1 DSGGAPPS
9 PPPPPPPPPPAG
21 PAGHRGSVGPA
32 GPAAPAA
39 SADPGAPRARASRR
53 VLAVIPARGGSKGV
67 PGKNTAPVGGT
78 PLVARAVRAC
88 RDAPTVTDV
97 VVSTDSGSVA
107 AAARAAGA
115 HVISRPA
122 ALSGDT
128 ASSEAAVLHALDAF
142 EELHS
147 LTVDV
152 VLLVQCTSPFLTAGD
167 VESVAAAVASGTA
180 DSALTAA
187 PFHGFLWRR
196 AADGTGGG
204 VNHEASYR
212 PRRQDRPEEL
222 LETGAAYAMTT
233 AGFRAARHRFFG
245 RTLPVPADP
254 ARVLEIDDPHDL
266 ARARLLAPLF
276 DTPQGTPPDTPRTE
290 RRTPPAMTVAT
301 TEPRLRT
308 FGPRVAG
315 PGRPVYVVGEIG
327 INHNGDLG
335 TAFAL
340 IDAAVEAGCDAV
352 KFQKRTPEICT
363 PRDQWDVE
371 RDTPWGRMTYIDY
384 RHRVEFG
391 EADYL
396 AIDEHCAKRGI
407 AWFASPWDTEA
418 VAFLEKFDPPAHKV
432 ASACLTDDE
441 LLRTLRATGRTVVLS
456 TGMSTPRQIRHA
468 VEVLG
473 SDSILLC
480 HATSTYPAKA
490 EELNLRVINTL
501 QEEYPN
507 VPIGYSGHE
516 TGLQTTLAAVA
527 LGATFVERHITLDRA
542 MWGSDQA
549 ASVEP
554 GGLARLVRD
563 IRTIETALGDG
574 VKRVYPSELGP
585 MRKLRRIQGTLPA
598 PAAI

>member
-1 DSGGAPPS
+1 M
-9 PPPPPPPPPPAG
+9 
-21 PAGHRGSVGPA
+21 
-32 GPAAPAA
+32 
-39 SADPGAPRARASRR
+39 R

-67 PGKNTAPVGGT
+67 PGKNLAEVAGT
-78 PLVARAVRAC
+78 PLVARAVLAC
-88 RDAPTVTDV
+88 RAAPTVTDV
-97 VVSTDSGSVA
+97 VVSTDSDAIAG
-107 AAARAAGA
+107 AARAAGA
-115 HVISRPA
+115 DVIARPTA
-122 ALSGDT
+122 ISGDT
-128 ASSEAAVLHALDAF
+128 ASSEAAVLHALSAF

-152 VLLVQCTSPFLTAGD
+152 VLLVQCTSPFLATSD
-167 VESVAAAVASGTA
+167 VESVAVAVASGAA
-180 DSALTAA
+180 DSALTVA
-187 PFHGFLWRR
+187 PFHGFLWRDDP
-196 AADGTGGG
+196 DGTGTGTG
-204 VNHEASYR
+204 VNHDPAYR
-212 PRRQDRPEEL
+212 PRRQDRPQDL
-222 LETGAAYAMTT
+222 LETGAAYAMDA
-233 AGFRAARHRFFG
+233 AGFRTARHRFFG
-245 RTLPVPADP
+245 RTLPVPTDP

-266 ARARLLAPLF
+266 ARARLLAPLL
-276 DTPQGTPPDTPRTE
+276 DPRPGGAHADPQPDAEPAPHHPDPQPTPRTPPH
-290 RRTPPAMTVAT
+290 RRTPPAMTSLPD
-301 TEPRLRT
+301 PRLRT
-308 FGPRVAG
+308 FGSRTAG

-335 TAFAL
+335 NAFAL
-340 IDAAVEAGCDAV
+340 IDAAAEAGCDAV

-363 PRDQWDVE
+363 PRDQWDIE

-391 EADYL
+391 EDEYR

-407 AWFASPWDTEA
+407 DWFASPWDTEA
-418 VAFLEKFDPPAHKV
+418 VAFLEKFDVPAHKV
-432 ASACLTDDE
+432 ASASLTDDE
-441 LLRTLRATGRTVVLS
+441 LLRALRATGRTVVLS
-456 TGMSTPRQIRHA
+456 TGMSTPQQIRHA

-473 SDSILLC
+473 SANILLC

-490 EELNLRVINTL
+490 EELNLRVIDTL
-501 QEEYPN
+501 RDEYPN

-574 VKRVYPSELGP
+574 VKRVYESELGP
-585 MRKLRRIQGTLPA
+585 MKKLRRVRGELA
-598 PAAI
+598 SV